1 MGTGERGL
9 WGDGPALTGSG
20 LVMEGILLL
29 PREKNQ
35 LWGQC
40 KGMQNA
46 GLHESTGVQELWRR
60 RPAPQRAK
68 GWGGPAV
75 KGVVELAETDHPGNG
90 GAGGGGGSVCLG
102 KMAGRV
108 SAGVSSAPAA
118 LRCRPI

>member
-90 GAGGGGGSVCLG
+90 GAGGGKCVSGENGWPGLSRRLLCSGG
-102 KMAGRV
+102 
-108 SAGVSSAPAA
+108 AA
-118 LRCRPI
+118 M